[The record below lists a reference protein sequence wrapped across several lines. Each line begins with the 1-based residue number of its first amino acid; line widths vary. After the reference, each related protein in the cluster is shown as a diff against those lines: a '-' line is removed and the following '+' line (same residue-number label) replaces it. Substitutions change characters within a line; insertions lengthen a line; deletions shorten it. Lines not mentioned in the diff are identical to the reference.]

1 MLGRSGPRS
10 RIVLRIAPLHEAYR
24 PSGLEFGEWA
34 SLFDKSRMRLILLP
48 EPMAKRVANR
58 VEKRCRKRHSQRGGR
73 ETTTVLKSRGFTLI
87 ELLVVIAIIAILA
100 AMLLPALARAKAHAK
115 RISCVNNLKQIG
127 VAFRTWALDNG
138 DAYPARVSAANGGY
152 ADFVGTR
159 LVTTSQI
166 TSQGTFGYFMVM
178 SNELSNPKILICP
191 AENDPRLP
199 ASTFSGTIPP
209 NPPTTVP
216 FTNDLNTS
224 YFVGVD
230 ARDTK
235 PQMFLAGDHNL
246 GGNYLIEPSLGF
258 VIPPIGYYPD
268 YKVSLGTNW
277 GHPGG
282 TPPGIGWPGVG
293 WLNTMHSKQGNVGLG
308 DGSVQ
313 QFNLSRLREA
323 LANSG
328 DKGDN
333 SRFPVF
339 PAPTGCNGDFV
350 NRIQFP

>member
-1 MLGRSGPRS
+1 M
-10 RIVLRIAPLHEAYR
+10 
-24 PSGLEFGEWA
+24 
-34 SLFDKSRMRLILLP
+34 LFDKSRTRIIVLA

-58 VEKRCRKRHSQRGGR
+58 VEKPCRERRSQQGGR
-73 ETTTVLKSRGFTLI
+73 VATTGLKWTGFTLI

-138 DAYPARVSAANGGY
+138 DAYPARVAAGNGGY
-152 ADFVGTR
+152 ADFVGAR
-159 LVTTSQI
+159 LVTLNQSN
-166 TSQGTFGYFMVM
+166 SLGTFGYFMVM
-178 SNELSNPKILICP
+178 SNELSNPKVLICP

-209 NPPTTVP
+209 NSPTTVP
-216 FTNDLNTS
+216 YTNDLNTS

-230 ARDTK
+230 AKDTK
-235 PQMFLAGDHNL
+235 PLMILAGDHNL
-246 GGNYLIEPSLGF
+246 GANYLVGPSLGF
-258 VIPPIGYYPD
+258 VTPPHYYYPD
-268 YKVSLGTNW
+268 FKVSLGTNW
-277 GHPGG
+277 ATPGG
-282 TPPGIGWPGVG
+282 LGGVG
-293 WLNTMHSKQGNVGLG
+293 WLNTMHSNQGNVGLG

-313 QFNLSRLREA
+313 QFNRSRLREA

-328 DKGDN
+328 DNGDN
-333 SRFPVF
+333 SHLPVF
-339 PAPTGCNGDFV
+339 PTPTGCYGDFV